1 MKKSLIEKFRDF
13 IEILLVILCDAL
25 LVIITALVVYGI
37 RIILESIFGTT
48 IDNMDYTIY
57 MVYMV
62 SEIVLITVGI
72 LYSVLDITL
81 LMKRI
86 YFRITQRQ
94 SQ

>member
-1 MKKSLIEKFRDF
+1 MKESLIEKFRDF

>member
-1 MKKSLIEKFRDF
+1 MKELLIEKFRDF